1 MVSTMPKLLG
11 ERIAEGRRLRGM
23 TVEQLARR
31 AGLDPAHIVGYEAGE
46 EPTYSAFQ
54 RISAALK
61 LPYEWFLPR

>member
-31 AGLDPAHIVGYEAGE
+31 AVWIPPRSPAMKRARNRA
-46 EPTYSAFQ
+46 YSAFQ
-54 RISAALK
+54 RIAAALK